1 MTLQRFLL
9 NIGALALASSL
20 ATGVA
25 PARNFTAKDL
35 VMLDRLSDPQLS
47 PDGNSIAYDLR
58 TTDFSGNRGK
68 HSLWITAATP
78 GARPRMIS
86 AEGSTPRWAPDGKSI
101 YFSSSRSG
109 SSQVW
114 RVSVSGGAA
123 TQVTRLPLDVQAF
136 RIAPNGKRIVV
147 SLAVFPDCPTVTCT
161 VNRQAAAAKSKASGM
176 VFNRVFIRH
185 WDTWSDGTRQHLFS
199 LGLGAN
205 GTSGAPRSLMGSF
218 DGDTPTKPFGGDE
231 DFVISPDSSSV
242 VFVAR
247 LAGKSEPWSTNFDLY
262 QVPIDGGSVKDLT
275 ADNKAEDINPA
286 FSPDGKQ
293 LAYVAQKRPTF
304 ESDRYGLM
312 VRDIKTG
319 VTREVDPAWDRSAN
333 SPAWSS
339 DSRKIY
345 VTADD
350 LQTHKLFAINAADG
364 TVKALTESGDVSS
377 FQVGRNALMYSKN
390 SLTSPDEIFVA
401 KAPNFAGVQITH
413 VDAKQLS
420 GIMLSPSETYT
431 FTGWNG
437 DKVYGRVTKPYGYV
451 AGKKYPVAF
460 LVHGGPQ
467 GSWLDGWSYRWNPQ
481 FYAGLGYAVVT
492 VDFHGSTGYGQAFTD
507 AISQHWGDRPLEDLQ
522 KGWDSAL
529 TQFSFLDGNRAC
541 ALGASYGGYMVYW
554 MAGNWNTPWK
564 CFVDHDGVFD
574 NRFMGYATEELWFS
588 EWENGGTP
596 WENPAGYEQ
605 FNPVNHVADWKVPML
620 VVHSEQDFR
629 IPYSQGIAAFTAMQ
643 RKGIPSQLL
652 VFPNENHFVLKPQ
665 NSLQWHDTV
674 AAWLKRWL

>member
-1 MTLQRFLL
+1 MTFQRLLL
-9 NIGALALASSL
+9 NIGAFALAGSL
-20 ATGVA
+20 ATGMA

-47 PDGNSIAYDLR
+47 PDGRSIAYDLR

-68 HSLWITAATP
+68 HSLWITSAAP
-78 GARPRMIS
+78 GSQPRMIS
-86 AEGSTPRWAPDGKSI
+86 AEGNTPRWSPDGRSL

-109 SSQVW
+109 SAQVW
-114 RVSVSGGAA
+114 RVNARGGSA
-123 TQVTRLPLDVQAF
+123 TQITHLPLDVQAF
-136 RIAPNGKRIVV
+136 RVAPNGKRIVV
-147 SLAVFPDCPTVTCT
+147 SLAVFPECPTIACT
-161 VNRQAAAAKSKASGM
+161 VNRQAEAAKSKASGM
-176 VFNRVFIRH
+176 LFNRVFIRH

-199 LGLGAN
+199 LGLNAN
-205 GTSGAPRSLMGSF
+205 GTTGAARSLMGSY

-231 DFVISPDSSSV
+231 DFVISPDSASV
-242 VFVAR
+242 IFVAR

-262 QVPIDGGSVKDLT
+262 QVPIDGGSAKNLT

-293 LAYVAQKRPTF
+293 LAYLAMKRPTF
-304 ESDRYGLM
+304 ESDRYGVM
-312 VRDIKTG
+312 IRDMRSG
-319 VTREVDPAWDRSAN
+319 ATREVDPNWDRSAN
-333 SPAWSS
+333 SPTWSR
-339 DSRKIY
+339 DGRTIF

-350 LQTHKLFAINAADG
+350 LQTHKLFAIDAVSGN
-364 TVKALTESGDVSS
+364 VKALTQAGDVTA
-377 FQVGRNALMYSKN
+377 FQVGRNLIAYSKN
-390 SLTSPDEIFVA
+390 SLTSPDELFVA
-401 KAPNFAGVQITH
+401 KAPTYAGVQISH

-420 GIMLSPSETYT
+420 GITLSPSETYT

-467 GSWLDGWSYRWNPQ
+467 GSWTDGWSYRWNPQ

-529 TQFSFLDGNRAC
+529 TQFAFLDGNRAC

-554 MAGNWNTPWK
+554 MAGNWNSPWK
-564 CFVDHDGVFD
+564 CLVDHDGVFD

-629 IPYSQGIAAFTAMQ
+629 IPYSQGIAAFTALQ

-652 VFPNENHFVLKPQ
+652 VFPNENHWVLKPQ